1 VCISKLTIITP
12 GYGFRRFFIGFHRLD
27 FQTNKFAPKQSS
39 NGENTVSFDVT
50 RLFVG
55 ISHQTGFECVGQIIL
70 AQNYLRSLYN
80 RTIAPI
86 GI

>member
-1 VCISKLTIITP
+1 MHFKVDNYTP

-27 FQTNKFAPKQSS
+27 FQTNKYESS

-50 RLFVG
+50 RLFIG
-55 ISHQTGFECVGQIIL
+55 ISHQTGFGCVGQIIL
-70 AQNYLRSLYN
+70 AQNYLGSLYN